1 METLANCQLIFS
13 GFLFY
18 GGKLNHYVNWGNYII
33 LMVALPNNTIRFSE
47 AQMAKQILWA
57 FLQSLRFGSNGF
69 QKTDSKSLTP
79 QYLWCTFNFEVVIS
93 NPIRKIQNSILLTIL
108 YLNHLLHRGNLL
120 GFPDTQWFPWCCDT
134 GDPPLAFLCLS
145 PTCGDAKMGEQ
156 LRARTRGKG
165 HNSSRLLEEV
175 LGLT

>member
-1 METLANCQLIFS
+1 MVIV
-13 GFLFY
+13 Y
-18 GGKLNHYVNWGNYII
+18 IYIYYIYII

-79 QYLWCTFNFEVVIS
+79 QYLWCTLNFEVVIS

-108 YLNHLLHRGNLL
+108 VA
-120 GFPDTQWFPWCCDT
+120 FPLWTTTCCIGIT
-134 GDPPLAFLCLS
+134 CWVS
-145 PTCGDAKMGEQ
+145 PTHNDFHDAATPATPLWPFCAWAHWYASQG
-156 LRARTRGKG
+156 RAVFRAKRTQF
-165 HNSSRLLEEV
+165 
-175 LGLT
+175 